1 MNPDPRHHDAHDQDL
16 QLPGRGQVGEPG
28 HVGDF
33 GVQGGPQLAC
43 VHYPAQVTHTTT
55 DRRTK
60 ERCKGESNADND
72 QSKLRIEML
81 EDTQLL
87 FPLIVR

>member
-16 QLPGRGQVGEPG
+16 QLPARGQVGEPG

-43 VHYPAQVTHTTT
+43 VHYPAQVIHTTT
-55 DRRTK
+55 AAPRRDVK
-60 ERCKGESNADND
+60 EKTMK
-72 QSKLRIEML
+72 SKLRIEMN
-81 EDTQLL
+81 LL
-87 FPLIVR
+87 NY